1 NEAVLKTVCPQGRV
15 GSNPTLSAGDTFST
29 ESFLFGKKIIFIDE
43 FSSELSY
50 ETFAK
55 IQEKLENY
63 LSEKENKTQVIFF
76 NSSFYNKTKSRET
89 NNFNIFN
96 IIRDSH
102 NHSSIK
108 KIAQWS
114 NVNTK
119 KEQEKDSL
127 KAMVNL
133 SLPDLE
139 TLNQEY
145 KSSLAETNDDLSVIK
160 KIENDLKKETD
171 KNLDLNQKEVAEEKT
186 ENDKLESVAVK
197 QNLNNKEKKEDVIEK
212 ELEMLSEDL
221 EDESLDQDLDE
232 DFDWELTKE
241 DEEAK
246 RRLEHF
252 FKNFKIK

>member
-1 NEAVLKTVCPQGRV
+1 DCISEMAPEKRHAAIVYVYELVMNGTNPYPDDNELRDLLKLV
-15 GSNPTLSAGDTFST
+15 
-29 ESFLFGKKIIFIDE
+29 
-43 FSSELSY
+43 
-50 ETFAK
+50 
-55 IQEKLENY
+55 
-63 LSEKENKTQVIFF
+63 
-76 NSSFYNKTKSRET
+76 
-89 NNFNIFN
+89 
-96 IIRDSH
+96 
-102 NHSSIK
+102 
-108 KIAQWS
+108 
-114 NVNTK
+114 
-119 KEQEKDSL
+119 
-127 KAMVNL
+127 
-133 SLPDLE
+133 
-139 TLNQEY
+139 
-145 KSSLAETNDDLSVIK
+145 
-160 KIENDLKKETD
+160 ENDLKKETD